1 MPEAFDAFSLIVSEA
16 FEAFSFMVLEAFLAL
31 SFNAS
36 VFEGEVAFSTLLA
49 AVLIL
54 FSTGV
59 DISEFSR
66 FVGST
71 IFAELE
77 ICTETVGNGSSSGS
91 LDT

>member
-1 MPEAFDAFSLIVSEA
+1 MIAPEAFDAFS
-16 FEAFSFMVLEAFLAL
+16 FMELEAFLAL

-71 IFAELE
+71 ILLNWKFVQKQLE
-77 ICTETVGNGSSSGS
+77 MDRVVVV
-91 LDT
+91 

>member
-1 MPEAFDAFSLIVSEA
+1 ME
-16 FEAFSFMVLEAFLAL
+16 LEAFLAL

-71 IFAELE
+71 ILLNWKFVQKQLE
-77 ICTETVGNGSSSGS
+77 MDRVVVV
-91 LDT
+91 